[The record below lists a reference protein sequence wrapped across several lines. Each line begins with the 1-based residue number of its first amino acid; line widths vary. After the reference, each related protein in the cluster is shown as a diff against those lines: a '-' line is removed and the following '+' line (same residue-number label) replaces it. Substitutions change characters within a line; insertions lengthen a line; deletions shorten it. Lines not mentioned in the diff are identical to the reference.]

1 MRASENSLSLLPPPL
16 PPLPLTPVYVDSA
29 VVGSRENNGKLVYHV
44 LIYTKTMFLLTSFWW
59 FLFQTSNTVSDLLF
73 VLVLPVEVF
82 KISDDVF
89 GM

>member
-1 MRASENSLSLLPPPL
+1 M
-16 PPLPLTPVYVDSA
+16 
-29 VVGSRENNGKLVYHV
+29 YHV